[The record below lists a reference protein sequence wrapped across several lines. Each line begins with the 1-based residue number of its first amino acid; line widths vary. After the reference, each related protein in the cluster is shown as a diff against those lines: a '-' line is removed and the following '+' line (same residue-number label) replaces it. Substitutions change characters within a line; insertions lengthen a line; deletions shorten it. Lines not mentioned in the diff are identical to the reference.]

1 MNNYQKDLIIK
12 RLTTEGSY
20 DYYDWVPA
28 LNNVFEILGYKE
40 RVIYD
45 DINGAQFVDEETVL
59 YNQSEKG
66 LV

>member
-12 RLTTEGSY
+12 RLDKQGSH
-20 DYYDWVPA
+20 DYYEWVPA
-28 LNNVFEILGYKE
+28 LNKVFEILGYKE

-59 YNQSEKG
+59 YNQSDEG
-66 LV
+66 LL

>member
-28 LNNVFEILGYKE
+28 LNNVFEIIGYKE
-40 RVIYD
+40 S
-45 DINGAQFVDEETVL
+45 NL
-59 YNQSEKG
+59 
-66 LV
+66 